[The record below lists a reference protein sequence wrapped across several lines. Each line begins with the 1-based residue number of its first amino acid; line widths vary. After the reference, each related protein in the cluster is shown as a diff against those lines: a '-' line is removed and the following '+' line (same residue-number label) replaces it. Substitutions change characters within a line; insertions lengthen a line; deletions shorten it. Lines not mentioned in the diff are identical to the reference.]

1 MSAINAERHQDIDTA
16 DFEGEIREFIRR
28 DVNPRD
34 VNPRDVAPRE
44 VAPPR
49 RPQPE
54 TSEFAVTN
62 INSLVQRVAGTSL
75 QEIDNLVGELQT
87 LRDFLLSEGERVQR
101 EIAGYGEL
109 SKATLRSTKIIAESM
124 SQWKQ
129 STDGRAT

>member
-1 MSAINAERHQDIDTA
+1 MSVMNAERQSDLESA
-16 DFEGEIREFIRR
+16 DFESEIREFIRK
-28 DVNPRD
+28 
-34 VNPRDVAPRE
+34 DVAPL
-44 VAPPR
+44 R

-54 TSEFAVTN
+54 GSEFAVTN

-87 LRDFLLSEGERVQR
+87 LRDFLVSEGERVQR

-129 STDGRAT
+129 PSNSRAT

>member
-1 MSAINAERHQDIDTA
+1 MSVINAERHGNFEG
-16 DFEGEIREFIRR
+16 DFEGEIREFVRR
-28 DVNPRD
+28 DI
-34 VNPRDVAPRE
+34 ATT
-44 VAPPR
+44 R

-101 EIAGYGEL
+101 EIASYGEL
-109 SKATLRSTKIIAESM
+109 TKATLRSTKIIAESM
-124 SQWKQ
+124 AQWKQ
-129 STDGRAT
+129 SANDRET